1 MPSRGDLYLREL
13 PAWAAEQFPALEER
27 QPGDVTVQDLAA
39 HSPMSANSLRE
50 ELNRRVKAG
59 ELTKIEVYDPL
70 HPKRKLFVYRPVAA
84 RAPAQPAQADARNG
98 REPKGKAGR
107 RRR

>member
-39 HSPMSANSLRE
+39 QQRW
-50 ELNRRVKAG
+50 
-59 ELTKIEVYDPL
+59 I
-70 HPKRKLFVYRPVAA
+70 A
-84 RAPAQPAQADARNG
+84 RA
-98 REPKGKAGR
+98 
-107 RRR
+107 